1 MQRSGNNPHARD
13 FGVNDVNQVES
24 PKPTPKTGT
33 AATTTLNQT
42 VRSVAS
48 AARPRKRHF
57 LFALSFILLAPLP
70 TILAAFYLY
79 AISADQ
85 FSSRVSFSVRSEEF
99 TNPLDALGS
108 LGQLSTGT
116 SSDASI
122 LNEYIRS
129 QKILEDM
136 SDIVDLEAI
145 YAVPEFDPVFAI
157 ASGLPIEDLLRY
169 WQRMTHITYNS
180 GTGLIDIEA
189 FAFTPEDANEIATAV
204 MNVSGKLVEVLS
216 NIARED
222 TIRHAQYELTQA
234 RERLKVARTALGEL
248 REREQII
255 DPRID
260 LESRMGVVTALE
272 QKLATAIVEYD
283 LLAGSTR
290 EGDSRRTIEERT
302 IAAIEDRIIQER
314 NKIGHS
320 SGQQGGASLSTIVGD
335 YETLLADREFAER
348 AYTAAAANYD
358 SALAEARRKSRYL
371 AAHIPPTMAQSP
383 ERPKRLLLSL
393 GVFGACL
400 LLWMIGTLTVYAMLD
415 RR

>member
-1 MQRSGNNPHARD
+1 VS
-13 FGVNDVNQVES
+13 QVES
-24 PKPTPKTGT
+24 PTPADKTGA
-33 AATTTLNQT
+33 AATSVTKLNQT
-42 VRSVAS
+42 VRGVAS

-57 LFALSFILLAPLP
+57 LFALSFVLLVPLP
-70 TILAAFYLY
+70 TVMAATYLY
-79 AISADQ
+79 TIAADQ
-85 FSSRVSFSVRSEEF
+85 YSSRVSFSIRSEEF

-136 SDIVDLEAI
+136 SDAVDLEAI
-145 YAVPEFDPVFAI
+145 YTVPEFDPVFAI
-157 ASGLPIEDLLRY
+157 KPDQPIEDLVKY
-169 WQRMTHITYNS
+169 WKRMTHITYDS
-180 GTGLIDIEA
+180 GAGLIDIET
-189 FAFTPEDANEIATAV
+189 FAFTPEDAKEIATAV
-204 MNVSGKLVEVLS
+204 MDASSKLVEMLS

-222 TIRHAQYELTQA
+222 TIRHSQYELTQA
-234 RERLKVARTALGEL
+234 RDRLQTARAALGQL
-248 REREQII
+248 RDREQII

-272 QKLATAIVEYD
+272 QKLANALVEYD
-283 LLAGSTR
+283 LLTGSTLA
-290 EGDSRRTIEERT
+290 GDSRRTIEERT
-302 IAAIEDRIIQER
+302 IAAIEDRIVQER

-320 SGQQGGASLSTIVGD
+320 TGKQNEASLSTIVGD

-348 AYTAAAANYD
+348 AYLAAAASYD

-371 AAHIPPTMAQSP
+371 AAHIPPTLAQSP
-383 ERPKRLLLSL
+383 ERPKRLTLTL
-393 GVFGACL
+393 GVLGASL

>member
-1 MQRSGNNPHARD
+1 MPAVKERAQ
-13 FGVNDVNQVES
+13 VNQVLN
-24 PKPTPKTGT
+24 PVQIDITGT
-33 AATTTLNQT
+33 AVTPVAKLAEG
-42 VRSVAS
+42 VRGVAS
-48 AARPRKRHF
+48 TARPRKRHF
-57 LFALSFILLAPLP
+57 LFVLSFILLVPLP
-70 TILAAFYLY
+70 TAIAASYLY
-79 AISADQ
+79 TIAADQ
-85 FSSRVSFSVRSEEF
+85 YSSRVSFSIRSEEF

-116 SSDASI
+116 SSDVSI

-136 SDIVDLEAI
+136 SSSVDLETI
-145 YAVPEFDPVFAI
+145 YTRPEFDPVFAMQPDQ
-157 ASGLPIEDLLRY
+157 PIENILTY
-169 WQRMTHITYNS
+169 WKRMTHITYDS
-180 GTGLIDIEA
+180 GSGLIDIET
-189 FAFTPEDANEIATAV
+189 FAFTPEDANEIASAV
-204 MNVSGKLVEVLS
+204 MYASSELVEMLS
-216 NIARED
+216 NIARDD

-234 RERLKVARTALGEL
+234 RDRLTTTRTALGQL
-248 REREQII
+248 RDREQII

-272 QKLATAIVEYD
+272 QKLANALVEYD
-283 LLAGSTR
+283 LLTGSTLA
-290 EGDSRRTIEERT
+290 GDRRLKIEERT

-320 SGQQGGASLSTIVGD
+320 SDKQVSGEQDGASLSNIIGD

-348 AYTAAAANYD
+348 AYIAAAASYD

-383 ERPKRLLLSL
+383 EKPKRLTLTL
-393 GVFGACL
+393 GVFGSSL
-400 LLWMIGTLTVYAMLD
+400 LFWMIATLTVYAMLD